1 MDRRAQTLANALL
14 LLCASWLA
22 SCSNSASGLT
32 TGATPAGDV
41 PAAISNE
48 DPLARPIAVAWTSAR
63 AQRCGFYF
71 DATKLRASYL
81 TYEAKQSNPEQLA
94 KAQKSYDSTF
104 KVIGD
109 RVSGDPDYCTER
121 KGTEIKTDL
130 QRHLAGD
137 FTPKLPQQK
146 KVETCGYFGCA
157 PLKSE
162 EPFDAKK
169 MYEDLQKKQT
179 GTY

>member
-1 MDRRAQTLANALL
+1 MDKFAQTLANALL
-14 LLCASWLA
+14 LLCASLLA

-32 TGATPAGDV
+32 TGATSAGDV
-41 PAAISNE
+41 PAAISND
-48 DPLARPIAVAWTSAR
+48 DPQARPIAVAWTSAR

-81 TYEAKQSNPEQLA
+81 AYEAKQSNPDQLA
-94 KAQKSYDSTF
+94 KAQKSYDSTV

-109 RVSGDPDYCTER
+109 RVAGDPDYCTDR

-137 FTPKLPQQK
+137 FTPKLPQTK
-146 KVETCGYFGCA
+146 KVETCGMFGCA
-157 PLKSE
+157 PVKSD

-169 MYEDLQKKQT
+169 LFDDLNKKQT
-179 GTY
+179 GL